1 VLLPTLSGC
10 EKVKASVRAGPD
22 MQWVNDSAFLANK
35 PGVVFRLV
43 PFGDTLMRV
52 VPVASIGAQG
62 ARNIRLGNRGWR
74 AFDLTYLQSSVPLHA
89 VRRGR
94 PADGIVT
101 HRGYWEPSPGDS
113 AITGCA
119 ALFPTGYARVSD
131 SHLQLASSV
140 PPTPLKFPQ
149 ELASAELQEAIDLV
163 PLLIAPTAGISTSQL
178 QRYERR
184 IFQVPSASGANPSIV
199 LEFDDPEVP
208 PDSVQPM
215 GERPRHLIVVLDK
228 GVYGYKPSWTYKSL
242 GNRKDKVR
250 LRYLDAIDTNGDGLV
265 ELFFGARIAAAP
277 RFTVIL
283 KFETDVWRE
292 TLTFQGNPCMQ
303 TQ

>member
-1 VLLPTLSGC
+1 L
-10 EKVKASVRAGPD
+10 
-22 MQWVNDSAFLANK
+22 LANK

-43 PFGDTLMRV
+43 PFNDSLVRV

-62 ARNIRLGNRGWR
+62 ARNIRMGNRGWR
-74 AFDLTYLQSSVPLHA
+74 AFDLTYLQSDAPLHA

-94 PADGIVT
+94 TTEGIAR
-101 HRGYWEPSPGDS
+101 HRGYWEPSPLDS
-113 AITGCA
+113 LLTGCA
-119 ALFPTGYARVSD
+119 AMFPTGFARLSD
-131 SHLQLASSV
+131 SQLQLASSV
-140 PPTPLKFPQ
+140 PTTPLKYPQ
-149 ELASAELQEAIDLV
+149 ELSEGELQKAIDLV

-184 IFQVPSASGANPSIV
+184 VFQVPSGSGPNPSIV

-250 LRYLDAIDTNGDGLV
+250 LRFLDYVDVNGDGLA
-265 ELFFGARIAAAP
+265 ELFFGARIATAP
-277 RFTVIL
+277 RFTMML

-292 TLTFQGNPCMQ
+292 SYTFPGGECMIVK
-303 TQ
+303 